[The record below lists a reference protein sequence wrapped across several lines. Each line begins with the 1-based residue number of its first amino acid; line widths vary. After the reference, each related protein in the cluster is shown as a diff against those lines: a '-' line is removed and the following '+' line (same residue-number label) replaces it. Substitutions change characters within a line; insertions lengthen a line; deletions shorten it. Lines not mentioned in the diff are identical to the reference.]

1 MNHEIVLR
9 TKKLGS
15 NLIVKVVLNKENL
28 YTEKKLSIVNK
39 VMIIKPKYDYV
50 HLPYIEE
57 FSDRQ

>member
-1 MNHEIVLR
+1 M
-9 TKKLGS
+9 
-15 NLIVKVVLNKENL
+15 VKVLLKKENL
-28 YTEKKLSIVNK
+28 YSEKKLSIVNK